1 MYEII
6 DKILLLICC
15 TTLYLFTADTGFV
28 VVPVIIA
35 IVLSSLFIYF
45 EDKRVRLAGNIL
57 YCLLCFF
64 FPSFIVFLPLVMYDI
79 LNTRYQYAVIVI
91 PFIFIYH
98 VDYYKALIISFTI
111 AFLVVSFLL
120 KYKTDNLKKLRSEY
134 NDLRDSSAK
143 MSQLLEEKNQ
153 TLLQNQDYEIN
164 LATLNER
171 NRISKELHDSIG
183 HMLSRALLQVG
194 ALLTITGDELTKEGL
209 TTLKES
215 LSDGMDQIRSS
226 IHNMYDDSI
235 DLYLQIEYL
244 VKHFTF
250 CPITYDYDIKD
261 QPSLQLKHSFIAM
274 TKECLSNIMRHSN
287 ATRVSILLREHPAMY
302 QLIIHD
308 NGTMDELTKNTL
320 IKAFEKQ
327 EYDEGMGLRN
337 IVDRVKSFGGNI
349 NITLDNGYRIF
360 ISIPKKSREEKWGK

>member
-15 TTLYLFTADTGFV
+15 TTLYLFISDTSFI

-45 EDKRVRLAGNIL
+45 EDKRVRLAGSIL
-57 YCLLCFF
+57 YCFLCFF
-64 FPSFIVFLPLVMYDI
+64 FPSFIVLLPLVMYDI
-79 LNTRYQYAVIVI
+79 LNTCYQYMVLVV
-91 PFIFIYH
+91 PFIFVYH
-98 VDYYKALIISFTI
+98 MDYYKSLVISFTI
-111 AFLVVSFLL
+111 VFLVVSFLL
-120 KYKTDNLKKLRSEY
+120 KYKTDHLKKLKSEY

-143 MSQLLEEKNQ
+143 MSLLLEEKNQ
-153 TLLQNQDYEIN
+153 SLLQNQDYEIN

-171 NRISKELHDSIG
+171 NRISRELHDSIG

-194 ALLTITGDELTKEGL
+194 ALLTISGDELTKEGL
-209 TTLKES
+209 TALKES
-215 LSDGMDQIRSS
+215 LSDGMNQIRNS

-235 DLYLQIEYL
+235 DLYLQIENL

-250 CPITYDYDIKD
+250 CPITYDYDIKE
-261 QPSLQLKHSFIAM
+261 QPSLQLKQSFIAI

-302 QLIIHD
+302 QLIIQD
-308 NGTMDELTKNTL
+308 NGSMREPAKETL
-320 IKAFEKQ
+320 LKAFERQ
-327 EYDEGMGLRN
+327 EFEEGMGLQN

-349 NITLDNGYRIF
+349 NISLENGYRIF
-360 ISIPKKSREEKWGK
+360 ISIPKRSQEEKK